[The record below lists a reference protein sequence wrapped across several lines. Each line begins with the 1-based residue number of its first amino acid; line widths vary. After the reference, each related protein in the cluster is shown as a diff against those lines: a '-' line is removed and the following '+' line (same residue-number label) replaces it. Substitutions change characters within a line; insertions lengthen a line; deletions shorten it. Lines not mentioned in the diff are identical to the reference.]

1 MSQHNEVKQ
10 KVQDEQ
16 LFLNAFSKK
25 KKIHSEILIK
35 TDFIYETMLISVD
48 SGLVHSNDSVKSQDS
63 ILLKTLQAKNRQT
76 LTVIIGSL
84 QTYGTEIF
92 KTIYTAAFI

>member
-1 MSQHNEVKQ
+1 
-10 KVQDEQ
+10 
-16 LFLNAFSKK
+16 
-25 KKIHSEILIK
+25 
-35 TDFIYETMLISVD
+35 MLISVD